1 MEACDGPDSYLPGMV
16 AECEIKI
23 MWQHLRE

>member
-1 MEACDGPDSYLPGMV
+1 MEAYDGPDSYLPGMV
-16 AECEIKI
+16 SECEIKI